1 MPLDN
6 PTFSKWN
13 GLAVRVYDERGLPV
27 SIEQPDGWTYQRT
40 PSTSD
45 PHHIAECL
53 SSVGGW
59 LIHGKHRTFKGWL
72 QHSRRIQLKK
82 GRRYVFK
89 LEATPHWGTFD
100 PARWEPLQLRLFW
113 TFNDGQYVAY
123 SGVKAHEFNRLKT
136 VAAVVDAAESGLYS
150 VGVGLECSTASL
162 ETARATFHTVTF
174 EAVPADYGGPSVT
187 RLMPLEADPT
197 EPPTPTPPRS
207 ELGDM
212 IRRFLEA
219 HQAEIDA
226 EKLLYAAYIMSAAA
240 NEEIAKAHNKR
251 AQALQAQALIVSEA
265 AEWLDAT
272 TQEGL
277 AAMLALRAQENI
289 EQFLLSQHK
298 SKPPNPN

>member
-6 PTFSKWN
+6 SNFSKWS
-13 GLAVRVYDERGLPV
+13 GETTFVYDARGLPV
-27 SIEQPDGWTYQRT
+27 SIQQPDGWTYQRV
-40 PSTSD
+40 PASSD
-45 PHHIAECL
+45 PGGIAQCLHHED
-53 SSVGGW
+53 GW
-59 LIHGKHRTFKGWL
+59 FIGASEMAFRGWL
-72 QHSRRIQLKK
+72 QHTRRIQLKK
-82 GRRYVFK
+82 YQRYLFK
-89 LEATPHWGTFD
+89 LEATPQGKLDDAANWVPT
-100 PARWEPLQLRLFW
+100 PLKLFW
-113 TFNDGQYVAY
+113 VFNDGQRVVY
-123 SGVKAHEFNRLKT
+123 SPVERAERSRRKT
-136 VAAVVDAAESGLYS
+136 VLALVEPQESGLYA
-150 VGVGLECSTASL
+150 VGIGIDGAEALTSAS
-162 ETARATFHTVTF
+162 AIFHAVTF
-174 EAVPADYGGPSVT
+174 EAVPADYGGNGVT
-187 RLMPLEADPT
+187 RLMPLEVDPT
-197 EPPTPTPPRS
+197 EPPTPTPPKS
-207 ELGDM
+207 ELGDL

-240 NEEIAKAHNKR
+240 NEEVAKAHDKR

>member
-6 PTFSKWN
+6 PTFSKWS
-13 GLAVRVYDERGLPV
+13 GETTFVYDARGLPV
-27 SIEQPDGWTYQRT
+27 SIQQPDGWTYQRI
-40 PSTSD
+40 PATSD
-45 PHHIAECL
+45 PGSIAQCL
-53 SSVGGW
+53 HRDDGW
-59 LIHGKHRTFKGWL
+59 LIGASEMAFRGWL
-72 QHSRRIQLKK
+72 QHTRRIQLKK
-82 GRRYVFK
+82 GQRYIFK
-89 LEATPHWGTFD
+89 LEATPQVW
-100 PARWEPLQLRLFW
+100 ARGEPQKLNLFW
-113 TFNDGQYVAY
+113 TFNDGLRSVY
-123 SGVKAHEFNRLKT
+123 SRVRAAEAGRVKT
-136 VAAVVDAAESGLYS
+136 VVALVEASESGLYS
-150 VGVGLECSTASL
+150 VGVGVECPEVLQTAEVS
-162 ETARATFHTVTF
+162 FHEVTF

-197 EPPTPTPPRS
+197 EPPTPTPPKS
-207 ELGDM
+207 ELGDL

-240 NEEIAKAHNKR
+240 NEEVAKAHDKR
-251 AQALQAQALIVSEA
+251 AQALQAQALIVNEA